1 MSGIGSLVLAI
12 AIFVGVLAI
21 AGLLLWLVL
30 GRGKKGEDRMTGV
43 LKEQSIFRGSTANN
57 PGPGRPSR

>member
-1 MSGIGSLVLAI
+1 MSGIGSFLLGA
-12 AIFVGVLAI
+12 AIFAGLLAI
-21 AGLLLWLVL
+21 AGLLLWLIL

-43 LKEQSIFRGSTANN
+43 LKEQSVFRGGTANN